1 MVQQWYEVLDDFMA
15 EAAITESEKGG
26 LPDGDGRL
34 GVQEEC
40 VDWESR
46 RILLASDQLVAAW
59 GMLT

>member
-1 MVQQWYEVLDDFMA
+1 MA
-15 EAAITESEKGG
+15 EAAIAESEKGG

-46 RILLASDQLVAAW
+46 RVLLASDQLVAA
-59 GMLT
+59 